1 MFKKY
6 MMFCI
11 GLAYFISI
19 YLTFLSIFK
28 KTNMYIKDI
37 LINSVG
43 GSMSFLIMNLDLNKS
58 TYNMIAISLIVLCY
72 IPEIE
77 VALASSNYESMLKI

>member
-1 MFKKY
+1 
-6 MMFCI
+6 
-11 GLAYFISI
+11 LAYFISI

-28 KTNMYIKDI
+28 KTDIYIKDI

-43 GSMSFLIMNLDLNKS
+43 GSFSFLIMNLNLTKS

-72 IPEIE
+72 IPEVE
-77 VALASSNYESMLKI
+77 VTLTSSNYESMLKI

>member
-1 MFKKY
+1 
-6 MMFCI
+6 
-11 GLAYFISI
+11 
-19 YLTFLSIFK
+19 
-28 KTNMYIKDI
+28 MYIKDI

-77 VALASSNYESMLKI
+77 VALASSNYGSMLKI

>member
-28 KTNMYIKDI
+28 KTNIYIKDI

-43 GSMSFLIMNLDLNKS
+43 GSVSFLIMNLELNKS
-58 TYNMIAISLIVLCY
+58 TQNIISISLIALCY

-77 VALASSNYESMLKI
+77 VALASSDYESMLKI